1 MLQKAL
7 QLPSYSVMIF
17 LLPVLFVINRLQAQ
31 NATYPIDSSYTVQGS
46 YEKMVANIPD
56 IQIAEGVAD
65 EYIRIKRDIVYQ
77 TIGDRKLHL
86 DVFSP
91 KNHANKPAPIIL
103 MIHGGGWS
111 SGTKYHME
119 MMARDL
125 AFNGYIAVPVG
136 YRLSPEIQYPAGI
149 EDLQYAVQW
158 LAQNGA
164 SYGGNGKKIVVLGAS
179 AGAHLASFLGTT
191 ENDLLPYKKQKSRY
205 IKGIINID
213 GIVSF
218 IHPEA
223 AQEGDAA
230 SRWLGGGRDTHWHN
244 WTEASPLEY
253 VDKKSPPILF
263 VNGAYPRFHAGRDSL
278 VDRYRD
284 YGTFYDIFEFSDA
297 PHTFWFFHPWYNPMM
312 YKMLE
317 FLDRIL

>member
-1 MLQKAL
+1 MLQKEPL
-7 QLPSYSVMIF
+7 ISPQRVLFF
-17 LLPVLFVINRLQAQ
+17 LLVLFASGHLSAQ
-31 NATYPIDSSYTVQGS
+31 KATYPIDSTYTVQGS
-46 YEKMVANIPD
+46 YEKMVKNIPD

-65 EYIRIKRDIVYQ
+65 EYLSINRNIIYKSV
-77 TIGDRKLHL
+77 GERKLHL
-86 DVFSP
+86 DVFGP
-91 KNHANKPAPIIL
+91 KERPGKPAPIIL
-103 MIHGGGWS
+103 MIPGGGWS

-125 AFNGYIAVPVG
+125 AFNGYIAVPVE

-149 EDLQYAVQW
+149 EDLQDAVQW
-158 LAQNGA
+158 LAKNGA
-164 SYGGNGKKIVVLGAS
+164 NYGGNGKKIIVLGAS

-205 IKGIINID
+205 IKGIVNID

-223 AQEGDAA
+223 SKEGDAA

-253 VDKKSPPILF
+253 LDKRSPPILF
-263 VNGAYPRFHAGRDSL
+263 INGAYPRFHAGRDSL
-278 VDRYRD
+278 VSRYRD
-284 YGTFYDIFEFSDA
+284 YGTYYDIFEFSDA

-312 YKMLE
+312 YKILE
-317 FLDRIL
+317 FLDQIL